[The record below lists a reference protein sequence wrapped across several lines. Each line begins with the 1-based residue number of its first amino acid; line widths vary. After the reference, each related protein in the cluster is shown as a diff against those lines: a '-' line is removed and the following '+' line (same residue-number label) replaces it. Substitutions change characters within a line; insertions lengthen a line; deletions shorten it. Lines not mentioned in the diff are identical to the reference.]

1 MSDSINTN
9 HSDKL
14 DHIREVA
21 MTVREPRNAGEIA
34 ETAGVARNTAEKY
47 LEQLVEMDKL
57 GIEERGRETC
67 YYPDP
72 VTQYL
77 DHVRNLVEGNTK
89 DELTAELA
97 AIRDDIDSW
106 KDQYEVSSPD
116 ELRASIGNDSVSAT
130 ERTQR
135 MRDAEDWEY
144 YLHQAELIEQALQ
157 LYDPLEGA
165 SNARLESAV

>member
-1 MSDSINTN
+1 MTDSHPTE

-34 ETAGVARNTAEKY
+34 ESAGVARNTAEKY
-47 LEQLVEMDKL
+47 LEQLVETDKL
-57 GIEERGRETC
+57 AVEQRGRETR

-77 DHVRNLVEGNTK
+77 DHVRALIEGQTK
-89 DELTAELA
+89 DELTDELA
-97 AIRDDIDSW
+97 AIQADIESW
-106 KDQYEVSSPD
+106 KDHYGVSSPD
-116 ELRASIGNDSVSAT
+116 ELRASVGNDGLSPA

-135 MRDAEDWEY
+135 IHDAEDWEY
-144 YLHQAELIEQALQ
+144 YLHQTELIKQALQ
-157 LYDPLEGA
+157 LYDPLEMAG
-165 SNARLESAV
+165 NTHQESVV